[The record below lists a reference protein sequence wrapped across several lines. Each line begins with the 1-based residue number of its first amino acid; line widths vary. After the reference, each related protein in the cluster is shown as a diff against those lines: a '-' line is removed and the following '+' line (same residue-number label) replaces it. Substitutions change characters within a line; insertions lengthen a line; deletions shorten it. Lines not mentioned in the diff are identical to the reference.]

1 MLESRGHKE
10 VQNTVCWR
18 AFTEDI
24 RKHRIQCVGELLL
37 RTEGGTEY
45 SVLESCC

>member
-1 MLESRGHKE
+1 MA
-10 VQNTVCWR
+10 QNTVCWTAVADDR
-18 AFTEDI
+18 
-24 RKHRIQCVGELLL
+24 RHRIKCVGELLL